1 MAGTSTTAAE
11 NGVAVKTAPTMANS
25 VFKVKRS
32 EAKDAWFLPAIL
44 GGLFITGTTLLRN
57 VVDYG
62 LSILGV
68 KKREAMPTV
77 NYPEEKY
84 EYSPR
89 FKGNHVLTV
98 KKDGSLRCTACMLCA
113 TNCPADCIKITASEH
128 EDPTVE
134 KYPIAYEIDMLR
146 CVFCGFCEEACPV
159 DAIRM
164 GPEWQTPGANGSD
177 FIYDIKQLAYRP
189 QLKGGIVS
197 VLDEKER
204 HEAGI

>member
-1 MAGTSTTAAE
+1 MSVIKKPGAVAGWYLP
-11 NGVAVKTAPTMANS
+11 GILKGLVITM
-25 VFKVKRS
+25 RH
-32 EAKDAWFLPAIL
+32 LL
-44 GGLFITGTTLLRN
+44 GNLASKEKMETL
-57 VVDYG
+57 
-62 LSILGV
+62 
-68 KKREAMPTV
+68 

-113 TNCPADCIKITASEH
+113 TNCPAQCIHIIASEH

-134 KYPIAYEIDMLR
+134 KYPIAYEIDTLR

-164 GPEWQTPGANGSD
+164 GPEWQQAGINGSN
-177 FIYDIKQLAYRP
+177 FISGIDHLAYRP
-189 QLKGGIVS
+189 TLKGGIQS
-197 VLDEKER
+197 VLDEEER
-204 HEAGI
+204 HKSGI

>member
-1 MAGTSTTAAE
+1 MAAQSSTQ
-11 NGVAVKTAPTMANS
+11 NVARPIVIEQ
-25 VFKVKRS
+25 VKRP
-32 EAKDAWFLPAIL
+32 EASKNWFLPGIFIGL
-44 GGLFITGTTLLRN
+44 GITGWNLFLN
-57 VVDYG
+57 VVENILAAFG
-62 LSILGV
+62 L
-68 KKREAMPTV
+68 KKREKMPTV

-113 TNCPADCIKITASEH
+113 TNCPADCIKIVASEH
-128 EDPTVE
+128 DDPSVE
-134 KYPIAYEIDMLR
+134 KYPISYEIDILR

-164 GPEWQTPGANGSD
+164 GPEWQTPGANGSE
-177 FIYDIKQLAYRP
+177 FQYDIKHLAYRS

-204 HEAGI
+204 HGAGI